1 MAKNMAEI
9 GKEKKMFFGQFH
21 PKKPPEKRVKKK
33 GCPKDSLTLS
43 RKPGGQKKK
52 KNFSH

>member
-1 MAKNMAEI
+1 MTIFWQEKN
-9 GKEKKMFFGQFH
+9 KCFSDNSTQ
-21 PKKPPEKRVKKK
+21 KKPPEKRVKKK